1 MNQPVVV
8 VGASGHGTV
17 VADMFLKQ
25 GKFDVLGFI
34 DSYKAAGSDHC
45 GYRIL
50 GTEAILPEVLCRHYG
65 LGCIVAIGDNS
76 IRSQMVERIESIAP
90 DLPFITAIHPSAQI
104 GSCVLVGAGSVVMA
118 GVVINANTTI
128 GAHCI
133 VNTSASLDHD
143 NRWGDFS
150 SIGPGGTTGGNVTV
164 DEFSAVA
171 QRAVILHGRRVGP
184 HTVVGASATV
194 LKDLPGY
201 VVAYGTPARI
211 IRARQSGEK
220 YL

>member
-1 MNQPVVV
+1 QIMNQPVVV

-90 DLPFITAIHPSAQI
+90 DLPFITAI
-104 GSCVLVGAGSVVMA
+104 
-118 GVVINANTTI
+118 
-128 GAHCI
+128 
-133 VNTSASLDHD
+133 
-143 NRWGDFS
+143 
-150 SIGPGGTTGGNVTV
+150 
-164 DEFSAVA
+164 
-171 QRAVILHGRRVGP
+171 
-184 HTVVGASATV
+184 
-194 LKDLPGY
+194 
-201 VVAYGTPARI
+201 
-211 IRARQSGEK
+211 
-220 YL
+220 